1 MKTWGWIC
9 VVFGGLAF
17 LGAVL
22 KGNNPTGP
30 VFWLGLGVFLLY
42 RANQKKQEQKEKDK
56 WSKGSDVHNVK
67 VNNDNENVK

>member
-9 VVFGGLAF
+9 VVVGGLAF

-42 RANQKKQEQKEKDK
+42 RANQKKHRFVP
-56 WSKGSDVHNVK
+56 W
-67 VNNDNENVK
+67 

>member
-9 VVFGGLAF
+9 VVVGSLAF

-42 RANQKKQEQKEKDK
+42 RANQKKQEQKEKLNLRRLK
-56 WSKGSDVHNVK
+56 LKVK
-67 VNNDNENVK
+67 QKLLK